1 MGKGQPNVSNSIR
14 TLRFHAG
21 EMTQAAL
28 AEKVRVTRQTI
39 VAIEQGR
46 YSPSLEVAF
55 RIAHAFGVPLEE
67 VKSGNNIAAALQKIV
82 YPPKAAKAPVK
93 AVPAAGAGR
102 LAFAR

>member
-1 MGKGQPNVSNSIR
+1 MGKGQPNVTNNIR

-28 AEKVRVTRQTI
+28 AEQVGVTRQTI

-55 RIAHAFGVPLEE
+55 RIAHAFGVPLVE
-67 VKSGNNIAAALQKIV
+67 VFQWV
-82 YPPKAAKAPVK
+82 PPGPDQA
-93 AVPAAGAGR
+93 
-102 LAFAR
+102 